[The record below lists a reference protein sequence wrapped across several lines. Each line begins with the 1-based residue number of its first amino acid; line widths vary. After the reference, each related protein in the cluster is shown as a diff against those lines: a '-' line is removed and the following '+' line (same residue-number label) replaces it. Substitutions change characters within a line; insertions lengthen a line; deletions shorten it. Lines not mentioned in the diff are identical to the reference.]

1 MMKNFTHACL
11 KIFLMAF
18 LFVGGHMPGFAQS
31 GIYGGGPV
39 YKNRSYS
46 INELRNS
53 GYTYVVVWTIHIDA
67 SGNFNFN
74 AEFPL
79 VQNGTYIGASSYPNF
94 ADDMA
99 RLKSAPTTINRLEF
113 CLSAWGSATF
123 TNVKNLIAAQ
133 GTGSTSILY
142 RNFQALR
149 NTFPMVD
156 AIGFDDESAYDV
168 NSATALAVML
178 SDLGFKVSLVP
189 YTNSGYWTSVATNTN
204 NQRPGTVD
212 RIDLQCYAGGAGN
225 SPCNWNFGTI
235 PVYAGLWDA
244 EKSTSQVQSQLN
256 TWKNSCSTRI
266 RGGFMWLYDDI
277 DNSPQTAAYATAIRN
292 VFGGGTLNTAAAT
305 FYRDCNYGGLA
316 ISLPPGDYTL
326 SRLQSFGIR
335 NDDISSV
342 TVNSGYSTRLYVDN
356 NYGGNSLALTAS
368 NSCLVAAG
376 WNDLASSLIVRAGSG
391 ARTTAELSA
400 QKSSIPVMPEEKAF
414 VLYPNPVVGELRFQA
429 AGDLTGAQLQVFDL
443 SGKLVLS
450 VRNIAN
456 TLDVSRLHAGV
467 YTIVIRN
474 KGNVITRRFVKQ

>member
-1 MMKNFTHACL
+1 MMMKFTHLLLQVFMVSCL
-11 KIFLMAF
+11 LLAAYEK
-18 LFVGGHMPGFAQS
+18 VSAQS
-31 GIYGGGPV
+31 GIYGGGPI
-39 YKNRSYS
+39 YKNRSYA

-79 VQNGTYIGASSYPNF
+79 VQNGTYIGGNSYPNF
-94 ADDMA
+94 VDDMA

-113 CLSAWGSATF
+113 CLSAWGSSTF
-123 TNVKNLIAAQ
+123 TNIKNLIAAQ
-133 GTGSTSILY
+133 GTGSTSTLY
-142 RNFQALR
+142 KNFQALR

-168 NSATALAVML
+168 SSATALAVML
-178 SDLGFKVSLVP
+178 GNLGFKVSLVP

-244 EKSTSQVQSQLN
+244 EKSTTQVQNQLN
-256 TWKNSCSTRI
+256 TWKNSCSARI
-266 RGGFMWLYDDI
+266 KGGFMWLYDDI
-277 DNSPQTAAYATAIRN
+277 DNSAQTAAYATAIRN
-292 VFGGGTLNTAAAT
+292 VFGGGTLSTAAVT

-316 ISLPPGDYTL
+316 ISLPTGDYTL
-326 SRLQSFGIR
+326 ARLQSFGIR

-342 TVNSGYSTRLYVDN
+342 SVNSGYSTRLYQNDN
-356 NYGGNSLALTAS
+356 FGGTSLALTAS
-368 NSCLVAAG
+368 NSCLVGAG

-391 ARTTAELSA
+391 ARTTEDAAA
-400 QKSSIPVMPEEKAF
+400 QKSTISMTPKKGF
-414 VLYPNPVVGELRFQA
+414 LLYPNPAAGELKFQA
-429 AGDLTGAQLQVFDL
+429 DEDLSGARIQIFDL
-443 SGKLVLS
+443 SGRLVMTA
-450 VRNIAN
+450 RNLAN
-456 TLDVSRLHAGV
+456 RLDISGLHAGV
-467 YTIVIRN
+467 YTIVFN
-474 KGNVITRRFVKQ
+474 SNGNMITRQFVKQ